1 MVIDLSLIILITIF
15 GDREI
20 FNHTMRL
27 FQYFLNVFVIL
38 HVGVLPSYSKS
49 VITPT
54 YTPEIVALSVCD
66 IISLSIQGVA
76 GVICYTFSF
85 LPRFTLVIAIPSL
98 WNMLASYYR
107 LDFLRYSTSII
118 GSDL

>member
-1 MVIDLSLIILITIF
+1 MVIDLSIIILITIF

-76 GVICYTFSF
+76 GVTCYKNQDISQ
-85 LPRFTLVIAIPSL
+85 LKSWDIQIISL
-98 WNMLASYYR
+98 AKQG
-107 LDFLRYSTSII
+107 DLRKRSP
-118 GSDL
+118 